1 MAHPLVRD
9 AMTGLAAGLVA
20 SAAMNVFQSRL
31 KDAVGDP
38 DPPRETSTATAV
50 ERVAETVAH
59 TPLPPEA
66 RAPAGTALHYAFG
79 AGLGLVYAVAG
90 ERYPALRAGY
100 GTLYGAAVSLLADEL
115 AVPALRL
122 SPPAREVSAVNH
134 LRGFVSH
141 LVFGLVLEGTR
152 RLLVRRGT

>member
-1 MAHPLVRD
+1 MAKSLAREGL
-9 AMTGLAAGLVA
+9 AGLAAGLVA
-20 SAAMNVFQSRL
+20 SWAMNVFQSRL

-38 DPPRETSTATAV
+38 DPPRETSTAAAA

-59 TPLPPEA
+59 APLPSEA

-79 AGLGLVYAVAG
+79 AALGLVYGVAG
-90 ERYPALRAGY
+90 ARLPALRAGY
-100 GTLYGAAVSLLADEL
+100 GMLYGAAVSLVADEV

-134 LRGFVSH
+134 LRGFASH
-141 LVFGLVLEGTR
+141 LVFGLALEGTR
-152 RLLVRRGT
+152 RLLVGRRG